1 MVEMQK
7 TIKKEACVSG
17 VGLHSGA
24 NVNMRFLPAEVN
36 SGIKFKRTDIEGTP
50 IIDADVS
57 LVTDI
62 SRGTTLESKGHKV
75 MTIEHVLAALSGLE
89 IDNVLIEVDGPEAPI
104 LDGSSRLFVEALSES
119 GIVEQEAAK
128 EYFEIKDI
136 ITYSEPERGVELI
149 ALPSDSFRVS
159 VMIDYNSKV
168 IGTQY
173 ATLDNIQ
180 DFAKDVA
187 PSRTFCFL
195 HELEQLVEHNLIKG
209 GDLSNAIVFVDR
221 VIKEGELDHL
231 ADLLNKPKVSVK
243 DEGYLNNV
251 DLFASNEPARHKLLD
266 VVGDLTLT
274 GMPIKGHIIATRPGH
289 KANVEFAKL
298 LKQEMKLFKK
308 KQDVPEYNP
317 NQEAIFD
324 INDISNI
331 LPHKY
336 PFLLVDKIVELSEN
350 HVVGIKNVT
359 RNEEFFNGHFPG
371 NPVMPGVLQV
381 EAMAQTGGIMILQ
394 TVDDPEMYDTYFL
407 KIDKTRFKQKVLPGD
422 TLKIKME
429 LTRPIKRGL
438 VEMQGAIYV
447 GDNIATE
454 AHLLAQIVRK
464 SES

>member
-89 IDNVLIEVDGPEAPI
+89 IDNILIEVDGPEAPI
-104 LDGSSRLFVEALSES
+104 LDGSSRLFLEALSES

-136 ITYSEPERGVELI
+136 ITYSEPDRGVELI
-149 ALPSDSFRVS
+149 ALPSDNFRVS

-180 DFAKDVA
+180 DFAKEVA

-298 LKQEMKLFKK
+298 IKQEMKLFKK

>member
-17 VGLHSGA
+17 TVYILEPMLICA
-24 NVNMRFLPAEVN
+24 LPAEVN

-251 DLFASNEPARHKLLD
+251 DLFASNELKAQAFRCRWRF
-266 VVGDLTLT
+266 DLNWNAN
-274 GMPIKGHIIATRPGH
+274 KGI
-289 KANVEFAKL
+289 
-298 LKQEMKLFKK
+298 
-308 KQDVPEYNP
+308 
-317 NQEAIFD
+317 
-324 INDISNI
+324 
-331 LPHKY
+331 
-336 PFLLVDKIVELSEN
+336 
-350 HVVGIKNVT
+350 
-359 RNEEFFNGHFPG
+359 
-371 NPVMPGVLQV
+371 
-381 EAMAQTGGIMILQ
+381 
-394 TVDDPEMYDTYFL
+394 
-407 KIDKTRFKQKVLPGD
+407 
-422 TLKIKME
+422 
-429 LTRPIKRGL
+429 
-438 VEMQGAIYV
+438 
-447 GDNIATE
+447 
-454 AHLLAQIVRK
+454 
-464 SES
+464 